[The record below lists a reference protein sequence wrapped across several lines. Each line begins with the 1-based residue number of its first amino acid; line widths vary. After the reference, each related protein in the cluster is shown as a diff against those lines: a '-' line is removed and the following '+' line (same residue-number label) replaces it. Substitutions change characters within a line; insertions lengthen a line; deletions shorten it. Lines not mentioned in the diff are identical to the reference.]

1 MLKGELEFYLTY
13 KYKFLFF
20 HRITVCEQIKNL
32 TKDDP
37 LLPKAL
43 LDRANASSVNTPYC
57 SALVLWQPPSQIL
70 KVYDKNK
77 DTEEEKEKRP
87 KVVETTV
94 NQMESEELFMDNNNS
109 SSIDY
114 NNIAAMNEMDMDD
127 L

>member
-1 MLKGELEFYLTY
+1 MN
-13 KYKFLFF
+13 
-20 HRITVCEQIKNL
+20 RITVCEQIKNL

-43 LDRANASSVNTPYC
+43 LERANASSVNTPYC

-70 KVYDKNK
+70 KVYDKDK
-77 DTEEEKEKRP
+77 KKQEEEQQP
-87 KVVETTV
+87 KIVDTSPV
-94 NQMESEELFMDNNNS
+94 NQMESDELFMDNNNS

-114 NNIAAMNEMDMDD
+114 NIVPAINEMDMDD